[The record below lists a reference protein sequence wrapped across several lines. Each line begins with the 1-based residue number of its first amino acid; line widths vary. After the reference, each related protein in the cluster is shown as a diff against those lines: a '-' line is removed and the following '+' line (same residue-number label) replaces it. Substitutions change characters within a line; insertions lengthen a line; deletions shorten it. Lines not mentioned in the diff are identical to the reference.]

1 MKRPALTNARP
12 ISDFATKDPIRRRYR
27 TQEPPF
33 SVTFELTEGCNLSCP
48 MCAVQAIQEKQGK
61 GMKYM
66 AEDTLKSAMEQ
77 IRDLGWNSRMGFA
90 MRGEPSLHP
99 EVDQMV
105 RIVRVHRPRTHITML
120 TNGGGLLKK
129 PGPVA
134 NVRALFDAGVNVLGL
149 DDYENVNLVPK
160 IIAAHEEALGGQ
172 MESGSYYYPYDNP
185 SKEPENDA
193 FQYFKYPE
201 DLKGNPHMRRPR
213 GTRMLVQIRDIM
225 AQASDKKIGN
235 HGKIFNYAGLAF
247 PPDETMAGKRCH
259 QPFRQLAIR
268 YDGSVAI
275 CCNDWLGT
283 YKCGNVL
290 TDGVASIWNG
300 SAMGAAREML
310 IKGKREFAPC
320 KGCNHRSYRV
330 GLLPDLQGKGK
341 LHRPNAQTAS
351 DLAKAIQGGPYTAQ
365 VRTPWHDRVKS

>member
-1 MKRPALTNARP
+1 MRK
-12 ISDFATKDPIRRRYR
+12 YR
-27 TQEPPF
+27 KQEPPF

-66 AEDTLKSAMEQ
+66 EADTLRSAMSQ
-77 IRDLGWNSRMGFA
+77 IADLGWNSRMGFA

-99 EVDQMV
+99 RCAEMV
-105 RIVRVHRPRTHITML
+105 AIVRSFRPRCHITML
-120 TNGGGLLKK
+120 SNGGGFVRK

-134 NVRALFDAGVNVLGL
+134 NVRAMFDAGVNVLGL

-160 IIAAHEEALGGQ
+160 IIAAHEEEWGGKMKTGMQ
-172 MESGSYYYPYDNP
+172 YGGTSPGSKDQSFTFY
-185 SKEPENDA
+185 
-193 FQYFKYPE
+193 KYPE
-201 DLKGNPHMRRPR
+201 DLKGNPHQRRPR

-225 AQASDKKIGN
+225 AQAADKKIGN
-235 HGKIFNYAGLAF
+235 HGKVFNYAGLAF

-268 YDGSVAI
+268 YDGSVAL

-283 YKCGNVL
+283 YKCGNVV
-290 TDGVASIWNG
+290 TDGVEAVWQG
-300 SAMGAAREML
+300 AAMGAAREML
-310 IKGKREFAPC
+310 YRGKREMAPC

-330 GLLPDLQGKGK
+330 GLLPDLLGQGKV
-341 LHRPNAQTAS
+341 HRPDAQTAS
-351 DLAKAIQGGPYTAQ
+351 DIAVALEGGPYTAQ
-365 VRTPWHDRVKS
+365 VRTPWHTRGAKP

>member
-1 MKRPALTNARP
+1 M
-12 ISDFATKDPIRRRYR
+12 RRKYR

-48 MCAVQAIQEKQGK
+48 MCAVQAIQEKQGR

-66 AEDTLKSAMEQ
+66 AEATMRSAMEQ
-77 IRDLGWNSRMGFA
+77 IAALKWNCRIGFA

-99 EVDQMV
+99 ECAMMV
-105 RIVRVHRPRTHITML
+105 RIVRQWRPKCHITML
-120 TNGGGLLKK
+120 TNGGGLVRK
-129 PGPVA
+129 PGPVE
-134 NVRALFDAGVNVLGL
+134 NVRRLFDAGVNVLGL
-149 DDYENVNLVPK
+149 DDYENVNLVPR
-160 IIAAHEEALGGQ
+160 IIAAHEEIYGKLV
-172 MESGSYYYPYDNP
+172 SGVEYGVNMP
-185 SKEPENDA
+185 SEGPADFK
-193 FQYFKYPE
+193 FFKYPE
-201 DLKGNPHMRRPR
+201 DLRGNPHQRRPR

-225 AQASDKKIGN
+225 AQAADKKIGT
-235 HGKIFNYAGLAF
+235 HGKVFNYAGLAF

-268 YDGSVAI
+268 YDGSVTI

-290 TDGVASIWNG
+290 TEGVEAVWQG
-300 SAMGAAREML
+300 AAMGAAREML
-310 IKGKREFAPC
+310 IRGRREMAPC

-330 GLLPDLQGKGK
+330 GLLPDLLGKGK
-341 LHRPNAQTAS
+341 LHRPDAQTAA
-351 DLAKAIQGGPYTAQ
+351 DIAQALHGGPYTAQ

>member
-1 MKRPALTNARP
+1 MRE
-12 ISDFATKDPIRRRYR
+12 YR

-66 AEDTLKSAMEQ
+66 HMTTISSAMKQ
-77 IRDLGWNSRMGFA
+77 IADLEWNCRIGFA

-99 EVDQMV
+99 ECADMV
-105 RIVRVHRPRTHITML
+105 SVVRAHRPKCHITML
-120 TNGGGLLKK
+120 TNGGGLLRR
-129 PGPVA
+129 PGPVE
-134 NVRALFDAGVNVLGL
+134 NIKKLFNAGVNVLGL
-149 DDYENVNLVPK
+149 DDYETVNIVPK
-160 IIAAHEEALGGQ
+160 I
-172 MESGSYYYPYDNP
+172 MEDLIEQYGKMKSGDHVFYG
-185 SKEPENDA
+185 KKPERDE

-201 DLKGNPHMRRPR
+201 DLDGNPHMRRPR

-225 AQASDKKIGN
+225 AQAADKKIGN

-290 TDGVASIWNG
+290 TDGVAAIWQG
-300 SAMGAAREML
+300 AAMGAAREML

-330 GLLPDLQGKGK
+330 GLLPDLFGKGK
-341 LHRPNAQTAS
+341 LRRPDEQTAS
-351 DLAKAIQGGPYTAQ
+351 DIANAISGGPYTAQ
-365 VRTPWHDRVKS
+365 VRIPWHTRVKP